1 MSIRVLVADDHEVV
15 RRGLVELFEGTEIE
29 VVAEATGGLQV
40 LELARTH
47 QPKLILLDI
56 RMPEGD
62 GLEALSRLR
71 MDLPDTPVLVLS
83 TYDNPAYIAKAVA
96 LGAAGYICKGADREK
111 LLEAIREV
119 AAGESAWSRTDLRRV
134 TGAMVAPRLPDTV
147 EVPLT
152 RRETDVLVLIAEGK
166 TNQEIALDLFISEHT
181 VASHLQNIYKKIG
194 CGNRTEAAR
203 FASGS
208 GLTA

>member
-15 RRGLVELFEGTEIE
+15 RRGLVELFEGTEIQ
-29 VVAEATGGLQV
+29 VAAEASGGLQV

-47 QPKLILLDI
+47 LPDVILLDI

-96 LGAAGYICKGADREK
+96 LGAAGYVCKGADREK
-111 LLEAIREV
+111 LLGAIRKV
-119 AAGESAWSRTDLRRV
+119 AAGESAWTRTELRRV
-134 TGAMVAPRLPDTV
+134 TGAMVAPRLPDAV
-147 EVPLT
+147 DVPLT
-152 RRETDVLVLIAEGK
+152 RRETDVLLLIAEGK
-166 TNQEIALDLFISEHT
+166 TNQEAADNLGISIETVKEH
-181 VASHLQNIYKKIG
+181 VQNLLRKIG
-194 CGNRTEAAR
+194 VRDRTQAAVWAVRCG
-203 FASGS
+203 
-208 GLTA
+208 LV

>member
-15 RRGLVELFEGTEIE
+15 RRGLIELFDGTEIE
-29 VVAEATGGLQV
+29 VAAEATGGLQV

-47 QPKLILLDI
+47 RPDVILLDI

-71 MDLPDTPVLVLS
+71 MDLPETPVLVLS

-96 LGAAGYICKGADREK
+96 LGASGYICKGSDREK

-119 AAGESAWSRTDLRRV
+119 AAGEPAWSRTDLRRV

-166 TNQEIALDLFISEHT
+166 TNQETADNLGISIETVKEH
-181 VASHLQNIYKKIG
+181 VQNLLRKIG
-194 CGNRTEAAR
+194 VRDRTQAAVWAVRCG
-203 FASGS
+203 
-208 GLTA
+208 LV